1 VLCLKRGDDGALRP
15 EAWQRHP
22 LGPQWDAMKE
32 SNRIRRENAKRE
44 IRDEL
49 ARATAKI
56 TRTPIEQSLDE
67 SLTNT

>member
-1 VLCLKRGDDGALRP
+1 
-15 EAWQRHP
+15 
-22 LGPQWDAMKE
+22 MKE